1 MTLRD
6 LLNITSSD
14 EFLRIATKE
23 GRNGFIAYN
32 RVIHLDSDL
41 EDEIKD
47 RTVCHIYSV
56 KKREGSWYCVE
67 LEAGLVVVIEGYE
80 NGHI

>member
-1 MTLRD
+1 M
-6 LLNITSSD
+6 
-14 EFLRIATKE
+14 
-23 GRNGFIAYN
+23 
-32 RVIHLDSDL
+32 DSDL

-56 KKREGSWYCVE
+56 EKREGSRYCVE